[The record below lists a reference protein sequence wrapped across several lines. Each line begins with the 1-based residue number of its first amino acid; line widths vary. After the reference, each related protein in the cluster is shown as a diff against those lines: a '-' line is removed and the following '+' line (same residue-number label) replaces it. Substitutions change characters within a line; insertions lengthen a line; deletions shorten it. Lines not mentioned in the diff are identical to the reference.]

1 MQRQR
6 RFRRGAAPPSTAALS
21 LLGKELR
28 EAHLQSLI
36 GNSSRINS
44 LITNAP
50 DPLLST
56 SVYTVPIMETIEST
70 SKPSPS
76 VEETPSNP
84 PPLSQQPPKPMWV
97 PIYPPPK
104 FPLHNWI
111 WNRKWCLACGGR
123 VWSLGQCGKLVT
135 PQTLSFECW
144 IRFKKLS
151 RLLNNCKSCK
161 SSFKF

>member
-1 MQRQR
+1 MIAPLWSIKRELETSQCLVTLTEDYMQRQR
-6 RFRRGAAPPSTAALS
+6 RFKRAGPPSTAALS

-36 GNSSRINS
+36 GNSSRISS

-76 VEETPSNP
+76 VEEAPSNP
-84 PPLSQQPPKPMWV
+84 PPLSQQPKPMWV
-97 PIYPPPK
+97 SHNPNSLCTIYVAIEGDV
-104 FPLHNWI
+104 FQTAVGFEA
-111 WNRKWCLACGGR
+111 LANVGGTFYPTN
-123 VWSLGQCGKLVT
+123 L
-135 PQTLSFECW
+135 F
-144 IRFKKLS
+144 F
-151 RLLNNCKSCK
+151 
-161 SSFKF
+161 